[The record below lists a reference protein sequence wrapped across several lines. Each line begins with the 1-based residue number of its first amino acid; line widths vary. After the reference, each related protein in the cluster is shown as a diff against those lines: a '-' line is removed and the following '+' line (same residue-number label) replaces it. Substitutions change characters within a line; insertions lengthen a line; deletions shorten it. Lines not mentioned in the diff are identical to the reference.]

1 LAEPQYAQPVKLLAA
16 VLWAGVLEPAF
27 SAMREFWGEM
37 DFIGPDHLFE
47 ITHYYDKE
55 MGPGLNRRLIS
66 FARLISPETI
76 RCAKL
81 ICNDIEQKL
90 AGECGRSINLDI
102 GYLDHNK
109 IVLASAKGAGQRI
122 YLGDG
127 IWADLVGR
135 YRAGRYQP
143 FEWTFPDFRDG
154 RYDRELA
161 VIRRRYLEQ
170 MRDKGAEGAGHPC
183 FAQ

>member
-1 LAEPQYAQPVKLLAA
+1 LAKPQCAQPVKLLVA
-16 VLWAGVLEPAF
+16 VLWTGVLEPALA
-27 SAMREFWGEM
+27 AMRAIWGTI
-37 DFIGPDHLFE
+37 DFMGADHPFD

-55 MGPGLNRRLIS
+55 MGPALNRRLIT

-76 RCAKL
+76 RGAKL
-81 ICNDIEQKL
+81 VCNDIEEKL
-90 AGECGRSINLDI
+90 ARESGRSVNLDI

-109 IVLASAKGAGQRI
+109 IVLASAKSAGHKI

-161 VIRRRYLEQ
+161 EIRSRYL
-170 MRDKGAEGAGHPC
+170 AELKANREDRKDR
-183 FAQ
+183 